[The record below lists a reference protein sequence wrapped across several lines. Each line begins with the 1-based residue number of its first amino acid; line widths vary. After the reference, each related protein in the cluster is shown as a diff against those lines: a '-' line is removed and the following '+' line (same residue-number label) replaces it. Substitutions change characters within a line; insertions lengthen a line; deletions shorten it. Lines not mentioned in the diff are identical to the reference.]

1 MNAATLVTVAGA
13 TLCSQFIEPTYG
25 TTSAVQLICIEQEVI
40 PMSFFDGIMDCT
52 SGRVVDLDVALEEEP
67 TRL

>member
-1 MNAATLVTVAGA
+1 M
-13 TLCSQFIEPTYG
+13 CSQFIEPTYG
-25 TTSAVQLICIEQEVI
+25 TTSAVQLICIEQEEI